1 MRKLAILLSVIAL
14 SALGACSDK
23 TVTGSIPLPEHPRP
37 DFERSEWVN
46 LNGHWAFT
54 FDQQAAETAIS
65 TGDFSAMDKKIL
77 VPFPWGSKLSE
88 VEDGGDIGWYGRE
101 ITVPK
106 SWKGKRVFLV
116 VGASDWDT
124 QVLLDG
130 KEIGRHQGGYTPFE
144 CELTDVTFGKAQKLV
159 IKADDTASNA
169 HLYGKQGY
177 GNARGIWQT
186 VYLEARGENY
196 IKSLHFSPDID
207 NSSVKVD
214 VALAAAAAPG
224 ESFKLG

>member
-1 MRKLAILLSVIAL
+1 MRKLAIFLSVIAL

-130 KEIGRHQGGYTPFE
+130 KEIGTSTESKVTAMPVVFGRRSILRPEVRTTSNLYISL
-144 CELTDVTFGKAQKLV
+144 LTSTTLPSRWTLPWLRPRLPVNPSNWPSRPVGRTHSRVISKARTKLL
-159 IKADDTASNA
+159 S
-169 HLYGKQGY
+169 
-177 GNARGIWQT
+177 
-186 VYLEARGENY
+186 
-196 IKSLHFSPDID
+196 
-207 NSSVKVD
+207 
-214 VALAAAAAPG
+214 
-224 ESFKLG
+224 